1 MIIIKIEKLE
11 DFVSFL
17 NRRLGD
23 EIFYEFVSSDANL
36 NTKVLLYYLAKID
49 TLNVIYQV
57 ELKFPM
63 IRNKDIIKKKLDEF
77 EFGAIKLIPGKLREI
92 YMSIS

>member
-1 MIIIKIEKLE
+1 VEKLD

-17 NRRLGD
+17 NRRLSD
-23 EIFYEFVSSDANL
+23 EILYEFLDRGANL
-36 NTKVLLYYLAKID
+36 GSTVILYFLAKID

-57 ELKFPM
+57 ELNFPKVRDKAM
-63 IRNKDIIKKKLDEF
+63 IKKKLDEF
-77 EFGAIKLIPGKLREI
+77 EFGEIRLVPGKLREI

>member
-1 MIIIKIEKLE
+1 MIIIRVEKLE

-17 NRRLGD
+17 NRRLTD
-23 EIFYEFVSSDANL
+23 EIIYEFLDTGANL
-36 NTKVLLYYLAKID
+36 DTMVILYFLAKID

-57 ELKFPM
+57 ELNFPKV
-63 IRNKDIIKKKLDEF
+63 RDKNAIKKKLDAF
-77 EFGAIKLIPGKLREI
+77 EFGDIKLIPGKLREI